1 MGFLTDLAD
10 QTNRRIDKEIDKYF
24 DRKADNIVKQIS
36 KVDNDRFSAP
46 AATRIDE
53 FRSNIIKEG
62 GIQRTNQFRF
72 NISIP
77 NFISDDEKFI
87 SSTADYLSAA
97 GLPDYNNTLSLL
109 CQEIDLPAK
118 SLNTREIKVNGQKRV
133 VPANYNWDNVTVT
146 FLDTNSC
153 IVYNTIYKWMD
164 GINNPAT
171 NVGRFYDDY
180 VSELKI
186 DYLDKN
192 NNMLGYIRLV
202 DAFPISLSRSNIS
215 YTDRDSVMKTKVTFT
230 YVYQSNKDYSSEMLY
245 NIFNNLTDGS
255 SANLLDKAKSLVK
268 MYHPGKIISNSL
280 KSDQYKE
287 KRKNDAIEVFGVRTK
302 PLKLI

>member
-1 MGFLTDLAD
+1 MGFLSDIAD
-10 QTNRRIDKEIDKYF
+10 YTSRRVDKEIDKYF
-24 DRKADNIVKQIS
+24 DRKADKVIKQIS
-36 KVDNDRFSAP
+36 SVDNDRFSAP
-46 AATRIDE
+46 AANRIDE

-72 NISIP
+72 NIAIP
-77 NFISDDEKFI
+77 NFINDDEKFT
-87 SSTADYLSAA
+87 SSLSDYLTAA

-118 SLNTREIKVNGQKRV
+118 TLNTREIKVNGQKRV
-133 VPANYNWDNVTVT
+133 VPANYNWDTVTVT

-153 IVYNTIYKWMD
+153 IVYNTMYAWMD

-192 NNMLGYIRLV
+192 NKMLGYIRLV
-202 DAFPISLSRSNIS
+202 DAFPISLSRSNLS
-215 YTDRDSVMKTKVTFT
+215 HSDRDGVMKTKVTFT

-255 SANLLDKAKSLVK
+255 AANLLDKAKSLVK

-280 KSDQYKE
+280 KSDQFKE
-287 KRKNDAIEVFGVRTK
+287 QRKNDSIEVFGLRTK